1 MSAANKIKGATFELD
16 LLRYLRA
23 EGYDTERL
31 RLAGKQDE
39 GDLVLK
45 MGGTPYILEAKATK
59 VNNLT
64 DFVRQARDEATNY
77 ARARGILPAPFAAVI
92 KKRQAP
98 ISEAFVVIPLSE
110 WLQQIK
116 GN

>member
-1 MSAANKIKGATFELD
+1 MSAANKRRGAGYEMD

-23 EGYDTERL
+23 EGYDAERL
-31 RLAGKQDE
+31 RLTGRLDE

-45 MGGTPYILEAKATK
+45 MGGIPFVLEAKATK

-77 ARARGILPAPFAAVI
+77 AAARGILPAPFAAVI

-98 ISEAFVVIPLSE
+98 ISESFVVIPLSE